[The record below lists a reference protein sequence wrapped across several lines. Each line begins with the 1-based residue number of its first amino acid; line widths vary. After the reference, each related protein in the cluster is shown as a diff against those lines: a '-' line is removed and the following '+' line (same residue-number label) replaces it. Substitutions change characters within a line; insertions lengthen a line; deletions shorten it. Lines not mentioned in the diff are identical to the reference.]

1 MQEKLKNVYDILDTR
16 VIYLFAIDFISP
28 LNHFTLEFP
37 MCYRKKT
44 QTNRDILGEEN
55 FPYPMPAS
63 TYVGRFNGL
72 AIGNEIM
79 VSRVENV
86 LLKPAGPKVHFC
98 YMTTEKRKKNGILLP
113 KLF

>member
-1 MQEKLKNVYDILDTR
+1 MKSTVKILS
-16 VIYLFAIDFISP
+16 ICEAF
-28 LNHFTLEFP
+28 LENINFN
-37 MCYRKKT
+37 RKKD

-55 FPYPMPAS
+55 VPYPPYACK
-63 TYVGRFNGL
+63 YVGRFNGL

-98 YMTTEKRKKNGILLP
+98 YMTTEKRKKLL
-113 KLF
+113 LV

>member
-1 MQEKLKNVYDILDTR
+1 MIFLILLISR
-16 VIYLFAIDFISP
+16 VIHLFAIDFICP
-28 LNHFTLEFP
+28 LNHFTLEFT

-98 YMTTEKRKKNGILLP
+98 YMTTEKRKKTLL
-113 KLF
+113 LV